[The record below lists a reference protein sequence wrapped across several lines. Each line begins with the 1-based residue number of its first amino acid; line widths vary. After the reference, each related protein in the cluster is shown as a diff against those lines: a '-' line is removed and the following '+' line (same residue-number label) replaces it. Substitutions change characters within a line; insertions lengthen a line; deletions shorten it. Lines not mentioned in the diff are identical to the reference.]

1 MCDARRRWLLLS
13 LLFLSTAI
21 NYIDRQALA
30 VVLPRLRD
38 DLGITS
44 VQYGGITTVFLIA
57 YTLAQ
62 LASGVVIDRIGSRL
76 GFALCVSIW
85 SLAAAGHA
93 FAAGAASLAALRFL
107 LGMSEAGN
115 WPAGAKVV
123 AEWFP
128 KERRAFAMG
137 VFDGGSAVGAV
148 VAPPIVALVA
158 FHWGWREAFVVAG
171 AFGVLW
177 VAAWLAVYRLPGD
190 AAPVVEAQPRGLR
203 TDLRRLLRRRAL
215 LGLMLTRMAATPVWW
230 FYVFWLPDYLSKDR
244 GFSLKE
250 IALFGWIP
258 FLAVDVGKVVG
269 GGLSDRLLASGWST
283 TLARK
288 GVMGLGVL
296 AIMGGA
302 QVVEADTGAGALAW
316 VSVATFGFGMWS
328 ANILALHADLF
339 PAATMATAIGA
350 TGTAASLGGAAFIY
364 ATGWIVETRGYGPAF
379 WVAGMAPLAAFLSL
393 VFVLG
398 KVEPPAPVEDRNLAS

>member
-1 MCDARRRWLLLS
+1 
-13 LLFLSTAI
+13 
-21 NYIDRQALA
+21 
-30 VVLPRLRD
+30 
-38 DLGITS
+38 
-44 VQYGGITTVFLIA
+44 
-57 YTLAQ
+57 
-62 LASGVVIDRIGSRL
+62 
-76 GFALCVSIW
+76 
-85 SLAAAGHA
+85 
-93 FAAGAASLAALRFL
+93 
-107 LGMSEAGN
+107 
-115 WPAGAKVV
+115 
-123 AEWFP
+123 
-128 KERRAFAMG
+128 
-137 VFDGGSAVGAV
+137 VGAV